1 MRRLTV
7 VTLVLF
13 LTAGVAFASRAYEVK
28 KKAGD
33 YQVVIRI
40 DRNPPVVGDNPVS
53 IEVNSA
59 EGTPVKDAKVK
70 LDYSMPPMPGMPPM
84 SYKAEAEHDGEV
96 YRTRLAFSMAGSWSV
111 GVKIAREGKT
121 SSLKFSVDVK

>member
-33 YQVVIRI
+33 YQVGIRI

-84 SYKAEAEHDGEV
+84 NYVLKASQGGSGYSATMDLIMKGPWNIGIIAKV
-96 YRTRLAFSMAGSWSV
+96 AGKRLRMTV
-111 GVKIAREGKT
+111 LI
-121 SSLKFSVDVK
+121 DVR